1 MREIED
7 IFERVENIDGLEL
20 VNIKAM
26 GENIAESFED
36 EDEIY
41 QSDLIYAIQRELDDL
56 INQVFDIAKE
66 KVQNNGTTII
76 EK

>member
-56 INQVFDIAKE
+56 INQVFDITKE

>member
-20 VNIKAM
+20 INIKAM

-56 INQVFDIAKE
+56 INQVFDITKE
-66 KVQNNGTTII
+66 KVQNNGTTIV

>member
-7 IFERVENIDGLEL
+7 IFERVENIDDLEL

>member
-7 IFERVENIDGLEL
+7 IFERVENIDDLEL

-56 INQVFDIAKE
+56 INQIFDIAKE

>member
-7 IFERVENIDGLEL
+7 IFERVENIDDLEL

-36 EDEIY
+36 EDEVY
-41 QSDLIYAIQRELDDL
+41 QSDLIYAIQRELNDL
-56 INQVFDIAKE
+56 VNQIFDIAKE

>member
-7 IFERVENIDGLEL
+7 IFERVENIDDLEL

-26 GENIAESFED
+26 GKNIAESFED

-56 INQVFDIAKE
+56 VNQVFDIAKE